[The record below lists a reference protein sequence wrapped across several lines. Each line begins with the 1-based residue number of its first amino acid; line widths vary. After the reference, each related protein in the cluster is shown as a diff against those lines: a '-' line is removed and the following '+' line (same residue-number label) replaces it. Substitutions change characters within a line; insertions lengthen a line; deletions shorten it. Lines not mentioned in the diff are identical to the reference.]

1 MTSDDIAQPG
11 RPRSLQTYT
20 ALSPEQ
26 TETVLALLADAA
38 RTDGQQA
45 VSEQGRL
52 QLRGGEREGV
62 SHLLLSVD
70 GELVGYA
77 QLEDTDPVEPPAAEL
92 VVHPSHRGN
101 GHGRALGSALL
112 AASGKRLRV
121 WAHGGHSAARHL
133 AQVLGLT
140 LFRELRQM
148 RRPLSGLDL
157 PDPVLPEGVTVRTF
171 VPGRDDA
178 AWLAVNAAAF
188 AHHPEQGSLTQRDL
202 DDRKAEPWFDPE
214 GFFLAERAGEE
225 GRIVGFPLDQGAR
238 RGGPRRGVRP
248 RGEPRRAG
256 RRPRQVPHHDRA
268 APPGGQG
275 TADGHALRR
284 RRQQG
289 GRVRLRAA
297 GLRHPRG
304 GPDVPDG
311 DLSRHRMRDRTDS
324 VPPGTPA
331 AGAAHS
337 GTAQRWWTAAHRPS
351 SGVTNSARPSGHS
364 SGVHGGRRGV
374 RVGDHGRG
382 RGTRGAAVAAWA
394 RRTGTGRRAHQER

>member
-1 MTSDDIAQPG
+1 MTSDDIARPG

-20 ALSPEQ
+20 ALAPEHS
-26 TETVLALLADAA
+26 EAVLALLAEAA

-52 QLRGGEREGV
+52 QLRGGERAGV
-62 SHLLLSVD
+62 SHLLLSAD

-101 GHGRALGSALL
+101 GHGRALGAALL

-148 RRPLSGLDL
+148 RRPLAGMDL
-157 PDPVLPEGVTVRTF
+157 PDPVLPEGVRVRAF
-171 VPGRDDA
+171 VPGQDDA

-214 GFFLAERAGEE
+214 GFFLAERD
-225 GRIVGFPLDQGAR
+225 GRIVGFHWTKVHAAEGLGEVYVL
-238 RGGPRRGVRP
+238 GVSP
-248 RGEPRRAG
+248 DA
-256 RRPRQVPHHDRA
+256 
-268 APPGGQG
+268 
-275 TADGHALRR
+275 
-284 RRQQG
+284 QG
-289 GRVRLRAA
+289 GGLGKSLTTI
-297 GLRHPRG
+297 GLRHLADKGLP
-304 GPDVPDG
+304 
-311 DLSRHRMRDRTDS
+311 
-324 VPPGTPA
+324 
-331 AGAAHS
+331 
-337 GTAQRWWTAAHRPS
+337 TAMLYVDAD
-351 SGVTNSARPSGHS
+351 NK
-364 SGVHGGRRGV
+364 
-374 RVGDHGRG
+374 
-382 RGTRGAAVAAWA
+382 AAVSVYE
-394 RRTGTGRRAHQER
+394 RLGFVTHEVDLMYRTET